1 MFSLQ
6 SLIQSNFQKHKINH
20 KNSSKPG
27 LFLKVNVIIGHKDFI
42 EVCKDLTNSH
52 LKYKWK
58 CNFNLL
64 NEKFLVEKGNNSI
77 KNSPT
82 LEKYK

>member
-42 EVCKDLTNSH
+42 VKKPSCSVLPRY
-52 LKYKWK
+52 LK
-58 CNFNLL
+58 L
-64 NEKFLVEKGNNSI
+64 G
-77 KNSPT
+77 
-82 LEKYK
+82 